1 MKKKINKKKS
11 SGVFC
16 QEKPNKF
23 MRFYYFNKDLLQQ
36 FHPEIH
42 QKRIKTPGIKFF
54 YFAKASAKETGKTFL
69 CGEFFY
75 VYGSLML
82 GSERVGSMTYIFMGL
97 AGRLKEGFKVKRIP
111 SSFN

>member
-1 MKKKINKKKS
+1 M
-11 SGVFC
+11 FC

-23 MRFYYFNKDLLQQ
+23 MGFYYFNKDLLQQ

-42 QKRIKTPGIKFF
+42 KKRIKTPGIKFF
-54 YFAKASAKETGKTFL
+54 ISPKPREKKTGKTFL

-75 VYGSLML
+75 VYGNLML
-82 GSERVGSMTYIFMGL
+82 GSERVGSMTYIFMEL
-97 AGRLKEGFKVKRIP
+97 AGRLRVRFKVKRIP